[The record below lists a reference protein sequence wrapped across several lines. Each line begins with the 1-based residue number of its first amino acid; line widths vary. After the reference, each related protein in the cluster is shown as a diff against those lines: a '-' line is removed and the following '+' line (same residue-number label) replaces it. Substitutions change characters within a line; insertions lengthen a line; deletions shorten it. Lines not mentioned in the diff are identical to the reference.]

1 MNNKE
6 PNKTN
11 DFSKKM
17 FIGAGVIFT
26 LTGGYGVSQV
36 GYGWSVLLF
45 GMAII
50 VYVAPTGKA

>member
-1 MNNKE
+1 MSNKE
-6 PNKTN
+6 LNKPN

-17 FIGAGVIFT
+17 VIGVGVIFI
-26 LTGGYGVSQV
+26 LAGGYGVFQV